1 MSCGPHVARR
11 RLLWAACTA
20 LLAAAPAW
28 AHNCEGPPLLREA
41 TSQQIGEYVSG
52 SGKRVLSFVGYSGAG
67 YEDAAAMRAAAWQ
80 ALQRHDPAHWL
91 VNIGGTAV
99 GIGEVYELAKAAGFV
114 TLGIVSTR
122 ARDGGDA
129 LSPCVDQVFFV
140 RDASWGGRMPGSTRL
155 APTSAALVA
164 HSSEFVGIGGGEV
177 ARDELA
183 AARAAGKPV
192 HFVPADMNHR
202 IARDK
207 ALAKGQSEPTDFRGA
222 AHAAF
227 AKTR

>member
-1 MSCGPHVARR
+1 MTHRLRFGRR
-11 RLLWAACTA
+11 RLGLALAA
-20 LLAAAPAW
+20 LLAASPAW
-28 AHNCEGPPLLREA
+28 AQGCEGPPLQREA
-41 TSQQIGEYVSG
+41 TSQQIGEYVRA

-67 YEDAAAMRAAAWQ
+67 YEDAAAMRAAARQ
-80 ALQRHDPAHWL
+80 ALQRHDPAQWL

-140 RDASWGGRMPGSTRL
+140 RDARWGGRMPGSTRL

-192 HFVPADMNHR
+192 HFAAADMNHR
-202 IARDK
+202 I
-207 ALAKGQSEPTDFRGA
+207 EPSDFRGA
-222 AHAAF
+222 ASALF
-227 AKTR
+227 APRP